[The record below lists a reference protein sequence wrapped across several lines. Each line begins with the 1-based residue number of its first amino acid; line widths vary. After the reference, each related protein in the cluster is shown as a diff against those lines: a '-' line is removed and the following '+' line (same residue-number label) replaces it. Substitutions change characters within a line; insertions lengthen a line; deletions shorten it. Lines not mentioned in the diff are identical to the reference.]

1 VTAPELRPA
10 VVFDDVED
18 AALNCLSAQGDRKA
32 GSLLR
37 FINARQVLLGSPRVL
52 TPTAVFLQVEGAS
65 SREISVDGGDL
76 SRAQNPLLFRAGA
89 PQNSVRLRE

>member
-18 AALNCLSAQGDRKA
+18 ATLSGLSAQGDRKA

-52 TPTAVFLQVEGAS
+52 TPAAVFLQVEGAA
-65 SREISVDGGDL
+65 SREITVDGGDL
-76 SRAQNPLLFRAGA
+76 SRAEKPLMFRAGA